1 MELEANQPMNR
12 LLTILT
18 TLAIL
23 LFASAAWAQSTP
35 VPPDDAA
42 ITISMLIGVG
52 VAVVIQLTSGP
63 LEVYWARIPAAARPV
78 IAGLVGILATCSES
92 LISGRTWKQALMAL
106 ALGALIPGMLAKRS
120 PVADKPPT
128 V

>member
-1 MELEANQPMNR
+1 MNR
-12 LLTILT
+12 FLTIITMLV
-18 TLAIL
+18 IL
-23 LFASAAWAQSTP
+23 LFNALAWAQSTP

-52 VAVVIQLTSGP
+52 VAAVIQLTSGP
-63 LEVYWARIPAAARPV
+63 LEAYWARIPAAARPA
-78 IAGLVGILATCSES
+78 IAGLVGMLATCSET

-106 ALGALIPGMLAKRS
+106 AMGALIPGMLAKRS